1 MSALWTKTTNFPSS
15 LCLLPIAEVKL
26 LDLTRLLLN
35 PCHSLV
41 NFNCLE
47 TAELLVLDFFFLPEI

>member
-26 LDLTRLLLN
+26 LDLTLLLLN